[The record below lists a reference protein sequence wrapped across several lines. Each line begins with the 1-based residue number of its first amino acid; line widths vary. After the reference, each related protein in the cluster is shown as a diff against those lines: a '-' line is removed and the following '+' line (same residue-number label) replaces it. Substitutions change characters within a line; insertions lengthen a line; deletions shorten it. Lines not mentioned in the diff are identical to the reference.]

1 MSQSKVSTKEIDKR
15 ISWVLEHPTMSG
27 WLKDA
32 LNSALDRNPIDVLND
47 LEVLNHLLR
56 ARSDVLLRQTYGE
69 ASGKDGDLSDG
80 QTN

>member
-1 MSQSKVSTKEIDKR
+1 MPRSEASTKEIDER

-47 LEVLNHLLR
+47 LEILNHLS
-56 ARSDVLLRQTYGE
+56 APVLVCCFVRPLGRQ
-69 ASGKDGDLSDG
+69 AKKMAI
-80 QTN
+80 

>member
-15 ISWVLEHPTMSG
+15 ISWVLEHRTMSR

-32 LNSALDRNPIDVLND
+32 LNSALDRNPIDLLND
-47 LEVLNHLLR
+47 LEILNHLLR
-56 ARSDVLLRQTYGE
+56 ARSSVLLRQT
-69 ASGKDGDLSDG
+69 SGQAGGRDDDLSDG